1 MAEVQRERCNTIPRL
16 RNNREAGVEEMRE
29 APLLGVDS
37 VQCTTRQRRNDT
49 QREMLA
55 RSTGTGAEER
65 Q

>member
-1 MAEVQRERCNTIPRL
+1 MAEICKTIQML
-16 RNNREAGVEEMRE
+16 TNRGAEVEKTTEAL
-29 APLLGVDS
+29 LLGVDS
-37 VQCTTRQRRNDT
+37 VQCTTRQRRNDI